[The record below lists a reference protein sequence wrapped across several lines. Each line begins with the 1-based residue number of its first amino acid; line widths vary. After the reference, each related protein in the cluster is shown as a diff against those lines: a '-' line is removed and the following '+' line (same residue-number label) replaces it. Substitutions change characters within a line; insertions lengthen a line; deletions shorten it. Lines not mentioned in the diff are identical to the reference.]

1 MKITCEVCKQE
12 GYLQRLGNYYRVRHY
27 DNNARANGKYAFF
40 YHKQTQEYAEA
51 LIRKT
56 DENFNRNCENL
67 NGKTESSK
75 LEQLNSVQNG
85 NLRETS
91 LNSSGRSLVWSRT
104 SACHADDPGSNLG
117 GRTTNHQPQVTL

>member
-1 MKITCEVCKQE
+1 M
-12 GYLQRLGNYYRVRHY
+12 QRLRNYYRVRHY
-27 DNNARANGKYAFF
+27 DNTARTNGKYAFF
-40 YHKQTQEYAEA
+40 YHRQSKPYAEA
-51 LIRKT
+51 LSRNAETLIR
-56 DENFNRNCENL
+56 NAENL
-67 NGKTESSK
+67 SSKTEASK
-75 LEQLNSVQNG
+75 FEQLNTVQQQ